1 MKKVIV
7 HESQSVTD
15 YPNNNTIFTVW
26 QFREKS
32 EIKPAFENLCALLA
46 NLNHSFIIR
55 TLEWAV
61 DLRNG
66 CRL

>member
-26 QFREKS
+26 QFPG
-32 EIKPAFENLCALLA
+32 EIGN
-46 NLNHSFIIR
+46 
-55 TLEWAV
+55 
-61 DLRNG
+61 
-66 CRL
+66 